1 MKAFIGMN
9 NKEIA
14 LTELADVPR
23 FLRFDRV
30 SLVYPIDRSKSIA
43 QARESFRGYLS
54 SIKATLNDA
63 NIICF
68 VCKTEEDDPSQ
79 FSDHSPLLEHI
90 RHIVS
95 ICDSSRGYS
104 FRFCFHAGMCTGT
117 CQRWRNDDDD
127 FFFRVESAFGN
138 AIASILEMPEIAR
151 SSTVSIYNYPLFRA
165 HLPVE
170 AISNWLNRERH
181 PTEQNQRERNLAL
194 HFYLRSAQNVQEM
207 FDSLKQVSFL
217 FPNI

>member
-1 MKAFIGMN
+1 MKAFIGVN

-14 LTELADVPR
+14 LTELVDVPR
-23 FLRFDRV
+23 FLRFDQV
-30 SLVYPIDRSKSIA
+30 SLVYPIDRSQSIA

-68 VCKTEEDDPSQ
+68 VCTKENDPSQ
-79 FSDHSPLLEHI
+79 FSDHSPLLQHI

-95 ICDSSRGYS
+95 ICNSSRGYS
-104 FRFCFHAGMCTGT
+104 FRFCRHVGMCTGT
-117 CQRWRNDDDD
+117 CLGAFDDSL
-127 FFFRVESAFGN
+127 FLFRVESAFGN
-138 AIASILEMPEIAR
+138 AIAPILEMPEIAR
-151 SSTVSIYNYPLFRA
+151 SSTVSIYNYPLFDS
-165 HLPVE
+165 HLPIE

-181 PTEQNQRERNLAL
+181 VMNQNQRERNLAL
-194 HFYLRSAQNVQEM
+194 HFYLRAAQNVQEM
-207 FDSLKQVSFL
+207 LDFLKQVSFL